1 MALVGTKVEV
11 AQDGNT
17 TMAVKTD
24 LVIDERTGLVAERKT
39 VVAEVMTE
47 SGHKAVVAGEQI
59 RVASVAVSHV

>member
-1 MALVGTKVEV
+1 MALVGTKVQV

-24 LVIDERTGLVAERKT
+24 LVVDERTGLVAERKT

-47 SGHKAVVAGEQI
+47 SGHKAVVTGEQI
-59 RVASVAVSHV
+59 RVASVAVGV